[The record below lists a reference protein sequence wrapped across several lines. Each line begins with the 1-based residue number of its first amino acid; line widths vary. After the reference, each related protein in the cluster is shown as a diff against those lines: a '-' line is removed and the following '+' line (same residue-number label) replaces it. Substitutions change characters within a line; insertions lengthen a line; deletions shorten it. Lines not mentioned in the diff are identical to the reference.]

1 MAEELLQYQDYRQ
14 MLAEEKLDGVFVAT
28 TTHARILACI
38 HAMQAGLDVYA
49 EKPLTLTIEEGQYL
63 VRAEQKFGTVFQVGT
78 QQRSI
83 AINNFGSDL
92 IRNGAIGK
100 VLTVKCPNFPGPRPR
115 PPLPTEPHAARNELG
130 SVV

>member
-1 MAEELLQYQDYRQ
+1 
-14 MLAEEKLDGVFVAT
+14 MLSKEKLDAVFVAT
-28 TTHARILACI
+28 TTHARILVCI

-63 VRAEQKFGTVFQVGT
+63 VRAEQKFGSVCQVGT

-92 IRNGAIGK
+92 VRNGAIGK

-115 PPLPTEPHAARNELG
+115 PALPTAPTPRRNELG
-130 SVV
+130 LVV